1 MFPVVRRV
9 ALPRLAVGSA
19 AVVAG
24 VTALIVGASAS
35 AQSPA
40 TLSFKE
46 LNKGSTFA
54 FVDSAPMSKA
64 KGEPSASLGDRIVF
78 TNPLADVT
86 GKRIGRLY
94 LHCTVVV
101 AARKASIAAFACEG
115 LVVPGGGTLSVQA
128 FLAHAGAT
136 VRGTVT
142 GGTGVYAN
150 ARGTLLSQP
159 TKSGADDVITLVG

>member
-9 ALPRLAVGSA
+9 ALSRLAVGFV

-24 VTALIVGASAS
+24 VTALIVGTSAS
-35 AQSPA
+35 AQSST
-40 TLSFKE
+40 TLTFKE
-46 LNKGSTFA
+46 LNKGATFA
-54 FVDSAPMSKA
+54 FVDNAPMSKTN
-64 KGEPSASLGDRIVF
+64 GEPSASLGDVIAF
-78 TNPLADVT
+78 TNPLAAA

-101 AARKASIAAFACEG
+101 AARQANKASYACEG
-115 LVVPGGGTLSVQA
+115 VVAIGAGTLSVQA

-142 GGTGVYAN
+142 GGTGVYSN